1 MFNITNLIDDKKCFE
16 EVRSLRWEKQII
28 CPHCNSNHVIKKG
41 FHETCKYRQ
50 RYKCNNCKRRF
61 DDLTNTI
68 FQDSNISLKVWILC
82 SYFLTLNLSN
92 SQIAEELDIGNDTA
106 QRMCSELREGIVK
119 KKKVSELDGEV
130 EFDEVY
136 VVAGHKGRPDKVKEK
151 KRKPRRRRLKG
162 KRGRG
167 TLADEKVPIL
177 GMIQR
182 GGEVV
187 IKMLPNVKTVTIE
200 PIIKNV
206 VKIGT
211 LIFTDEYSIYNR
223 LIDWEYKHKTV
234 NHSAG
239 QYAVDEDGDG
249 FCEVHVNTM
258 EGFWSLL
265 RSWLRPHRGVS
276 QEKLPFYIGTFEFIH
291 NCRKRGKK
299 LLKSILS
306 TLLFSDQRTTEE
318 YLDFAYI
325 K

>member
-16 EVRSLRWEKQII
+16 KVRNLRWEKEIT
-28 CPHCNSNHVIKKG
+28 CPHCNSNHIIKKG
-41 FHETCKYRQ
+41 FHETCSYRQ
-50 RYKCNNCKRRF
+50 RYKCNNCRKRF
-61 DDLTNTI
+61 DDLTDTI
-68 FQDSNISLKVWILC
+68 FQNSNIPLSTWILC
-82 SYFLTLNLSN
+82 SYFLSLNLSN
-92 SQIAEELDIGNDTA
+92 SQISEELDIGLDTS
-106 QRMCSELREGIVK
+106 QRMCSELREGIIK
-119 KKKVSELDGEV
+119 KKEVSELDGEV

-136 VVAGHKGRPDKVKEK
+136 VVAGHKGRQDKVKEK
-151 KRKPRRRRLKG
+151 NRKPRCRRLKG

-177 GMIQR
+177 GMIKR

-187 IKMLPNVKTVTIE
+187 IKMLPNVKMLTIK
-200 PIIKNV
+200 PIIINI
-206 VKIGT
+206 VKKGT
-211 LIFTDEYSIYNR
+211 QIFTDEYNIYNR
-223 LIDWEYKHKTV
+223 LTEWGYKHKTV

-239 QYAVDEDGDG
+239 QYAIDEDGDG

-265 RSWLRPHRGVS
+265 RSWLRPHRGIS

-299 LLKSILS
+299 LLNSILS
-306 TLLFSDQRTTEE
+306 TLLSPDKRTTEE
-318 YLDFAYI
+318 YLDFAHI